1 MKAVSVKN
9 LSKAYSV
16 YRRPADRLREIL
28 SIRRRTYHEEYWALR
43 DISFEVE
50 RGKIVGLVG
59 QNGAGKST
67 LLQLL
72 SRILQ
77 PTTGEVALEGRIAA
91 LLALGAG
98 FDPEFTGRENVY
110 LNGAVLGICR
120 EEMDERFDLIEDFA
134 EIGTF
139 LDQPVKTY
147 SSGMYIRLAFA
158 VAANIDADIFILDE
172 ALAVGD
178 SMFQRRCYRRLEQ
191 AKKAGKTIILASH
204 SAQVIQTVC
213 DEAILL
219 DRGLMLTSGSP
230 VSVFHAYKELLSRRE
245 EEYVSRLKI
254 SQGSRAYWLDD
265 GEKTLEDMGF
275 QSSSDGEEYRFGSG
289 DAEILEVELYDHNRE
304 PSRALQRG
312 ECSTIIMTIKFHR
325 DMEAVSAGMAI
336 HTPIGVAV
344 YGISTDNAGY
354 LLGAQAAGSVL
365 KVEFSVLNQLH
376 TGSYILSCGVTEK
389 LGTHV
394 RMLDKRK
401 DLLVF
406 QVHSAKR
413 FVGLAYMET
422 TISSS
427 TESGAPPCSQAK
439 EGAC

>member
-1 MKAVSVKN
+1 MNAVSVKN
-9 LSKAYSV
+9 LSKAYNV
-16 YRRPADRLREIL
+16 YRLTADRLREIL
-28 SIRRRTYHEEYWALR
+28 SIRRRSYHEEYWALR

-50 RGKIVGLVG
+50 RGRIVGLVG

-77 PTTGEVALEGRIAA
+77 PTTGEVFLKGRIAA

-110 LNGAVLGICR
+110 LNGAVLGISR

-219 DRGLMLTSGSP
+219 DRGRMLTSG
-230 VSVFHAYKELLSRRE
+230 
-245 EEYVSRLKI
+245 
-254 SQGSRAYWLDD
+254 
-265 GEKTLEDMGF
+265 
-275 QSSSDGEEYRFGSG
+275 
-289 DAEILEVELYDHNRE
+289 
-304 PSRALQRG
+304 
-312 ECSTIIMTIKFHR
+312 
-325 DMEAVSAGMAI
+325 
-336 HTPIGVAV
+336 
-344 YGISTDNAGY
+344 
-354 LLGAQAAGSVL
+354 
-365 KVEFSVLNQLH
+365 
-376 TGSYILSCGVTEK
+376 
-389 LGTHV
+389 
-394 RMLDKRK
+394 
-401 DLLVF
+401 
-406 QVHSAKR
+406 
-413 FVGLAYMET
+413 
-422 TISSS
+422 
-427 TESGAPPCSQAK
+427 
-439 EGAC
+439 